1 MTKSRKNNFETAIV
15 AVINVSCSNKDFIR
29 IVCSSANRCNS
40 LFKMIYSKKEQEI
53 IQIQQQSDMQKKDE
67 QKRAEFEEEME
78 GPNLAHTTS

>member
-1 MTKSRKNNFETAIV
+1 
-15 AVINVSCSNKDFIR
+15 
-29 IVCSSANRCNS
+29 
-40 LFKMIYSKKEQEI
+40 MIYSKKEQEI